1 MPRLSL
7 LLNCLSLSAQNW
19 QDISLKYR
27 PSYFGSLIELCDVSM
42 ATRLEVN
49 PLERLDVKISS
60 LNFLFNCAC
69 VAFNW
74 VLAGK

>member
-27 PSYFGSLIELCDVSM
+27 LSYFGSLIELCDISM
-42 ATRLEVN
+42 TTRLELN
-49 PLERLDVKISS
+49 RLKRFDFVYLQKIWS
-60 LNFLFNCAC
+60 LDFLHH
-69 VAFNW
+69 
-74 VLAGK
+74 LS